1 MSGKAKNAK
10 PKAVTKPPSQA
21 KKGNNSNPLV
31 QKFNKTMKNVDMN
44 RLIKMNIP
52 FLIMGVVGWIVAGN
66 FEFIPVPDFLVG
78 IAAAIGM
85 KVMVYVKG
93 KNAKKW
99 RKDIEYG
106 SARWGTKNDI
116 EPFMDE
122 NPVNNIIL
130 TQSESLTMNSR
141 PRPAKN
147 ARNKNVLVIGGSGSG
162 KTRFYVKPN
171 LMQCES
177 EDYPVSFCCTDPKGV
192 RPDRV

>member
-1 MSGKAKNAK
+1 MSAKSKNTK
-10 PKAVTKPPSQA
+10 PKKVAKKPVQT
-21 KKGNNSNPLV
+21 KKGNNSNPLI

-52 FLIMGVVGWIVAGN
+52 FVIMGVVGWIVAGN
-66 FEFIPVPDFLVG
+66 FDFIPLPDFLVG
-78 IAAAIGM
+78 IAAGIGM

-93 KNAKKW
+93 KNAKKY
-99 RKDIEYG
+99 RHNVEYG
-106 SARWGTKNDI
+106 SARFGTKKDI

-122 NPVNNIIL
+122 NPANNIIL
-130 TQSESLTMNSR
+130 TQTESLTMNSR

-177 EDYPVSFCCTDPKGV
+177 EDYPVSFVTTDPNGIIL
-192 RPDRV
+192 